1 MAYTNVH
8 TSTGTAKINVST
20 VNLQVRSQ
28 RSLPVIKEERSA
40 SNGPWIINLLRG
52 GVSMIATI
60 ISALILLVM
69 SVVFKWIN
77 AKQSEFDKFETE
89 HR

>member
-1 MAYTNVH
+1 
-8 TSTGTAKINVST
+8 
-20 VNLQVRSQ
+20 
-28 RSLPVIKEERSA
+28 
-40 SNGPWIINLLRG
+40 
-52 GVSMIATI
+52 MIATI